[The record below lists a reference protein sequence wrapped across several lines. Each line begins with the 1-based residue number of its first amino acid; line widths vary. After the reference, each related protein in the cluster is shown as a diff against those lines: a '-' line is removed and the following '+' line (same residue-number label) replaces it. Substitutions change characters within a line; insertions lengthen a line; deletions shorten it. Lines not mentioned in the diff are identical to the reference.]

1 MTSKRIGLL
10 HPGEMGAS
18 IGAAARAAGTR
29 VSWASAGRSDA
40 SRRRAAEA
48 GIEDAHTPAALAA
61 RSDVVISVCPPE
73 AAKSVAESIVGT
85 GFTGIFVDANAVS
98 STTARDLASVVEDAG
113 AHFVD
118 GGIIGPP
125 ARRQGTTRLYLS
137 GTEAS
142 SVASAFQG
150 SLMAAVVIGPRPGAA
165 SALKMSYAAWT
176 KGSAALLTAIRALAH
191 AEGVEAALLEEW
203 ALSKPGLEA
212 RSAAGARDNAFKAWR
227 FAGEMREISATF
239 ADAGVPGDFHEG
251 AAQIFERLSQ
261 FKDRAEVPEIDEVLD
276 VLLNQQD
283 TP

>member
-18 IGAAARAAGTR
+18 IGAAARAVGTS
-29 VSWASAGRSDA
+29 VCWASAGRSDA

-48 GIEDAHTPAALAA
+48 GIEDAHTLAALAA
-61 RSDVVISVCPPE
+61 RSDVILSVCPPE
-73 AAKSVAESIVGT
+73 AASSLAESVLGT

-98 STTARDLASVVEDAG
+98 SGTARDLASMIEDAG

-125 ARRQGTTRLYLS
+125 ARREGSTRLYLS
-137 GTEAS
+137 GAEAS

-150 SLMAAVVIGPRPGAA
+150 SPLEAVVIGPRPGAA

-176 KGSAALLTAIRALAH
+176 KGSAALLTAIRALAR

-203 ALSKPGLEA
+203 SLSQPGLEA
-212 RSAAGARDNAFKAWR
+212 RSAAGARNNAFKAWR
-227 FAGEMREISATF
+227 FAGEMREIATTF
-239 ADAGVPGDFHEG
+239 EACGLPGGFHQAAADIYQRL
-251 AAQIFERLSQ
+251 AAYKDCDPAPELS
-261 FKDRAEVPEIDEVLD
+261 EVM
-276 VLLNQQD
+276 D
-283 TP
+283 TILGTGT

>member
-1 MTSKRIGLL
+1 MTSKHIGLL

-18 IGAAARAAGTR
+18 IGAVARAAGNR

-61 RSDVVISVCPPE
+61 RSDVLISVCPPE
-73 AAKSVAESIVGT
+73 AAKSVAESIAGT

-98 STTARDLASVVEDAG
+98 STTARDLAGMVEDAG

-125 ARRQGTTRLYLS
+125 ARRKGTTRLYLS

-150 SLMAAVVIGPRPGAA
+150 SLLAAVVIGPRPGAA

-212 RSAAGARDNAFKAWR
+212 QSVASARDNAFKAWR
-227 FAGEMREISATF
+227 FAGEMGEIAATF
-239 ADAGVPGDFHEG
+239 EASGLPGGFHRAAADIYQRLAAYKDCVPAPELPEVIDTILGT
-251 AAQIFERLSQ
+251 
-261 FKDRAEVPEIDEVLD
+261 RA
-276 VLLNQQD
+276 
-283 TP
+283 